1 MEMTGHI
8 KISGI
13 GAYLP
18 DERVS
23 SDDLMREAKSEGF
36 GVPEEF
42 LRRFSGI
49 EERRFSA
56 ANEKPST
63 LAIAASRVA
72 LSDAGIDGRD
82 IDQVIFCGIDRDFA
96 EPATAHHVAHA
107 LGADRADCFDLSNAC
122 HGIMSGMSSANGTIG
137 IGAAENILLCTGE
150 TPSEVTFDI
159 LRQLKGTTD
168 RELFKKLMGALTV
181 GDAGG
186 AIVVSKAPA
195 GERCKWMNFNTKSKY
210 KDYCHYRHTS
220 TGVEF
225 EMQMSKI
232 STAAVEMHQEMIG
245 RTFEKLGWE
254 PDSISSIFCHQAG
267 AAPHKKM
274 AKLARQPIK
283 KAPITYKLLG
293 NLTSATIP
301 INMHLNRP
309 ERGDKILLMGVGSG
323 LAASQVGMIF

>member
-1 MEMTGHI
+1 MEMSGHI
-8 KISGI
+8 KISGV

-18 DERVS
+18 SERVL

-49 EERRFSA
+49 EERRFSTSS
-56 ANEKPST
+56 EKPST
-63 LAIAASRVA
+63 MAILASRVA
-72 LSDAGIDGRD
+72 LADAGIDGRD
-82 IDQVIFCGIDRDFA
+82 IDQVIFCGIDRDYA
-96 EPATAHHVAHA
+96 EPATAHFVADA
-107 LGADRADCFDLSNAC
+107 IGANGADCFDLSNAC
-122 HGIMSGMSSANGTIG
+122 HGIMSGISCANGTIG

-186 AIVVSKAPA
+186 AIVVSKAGV
-195 GERCKWMNFNTKSKY
+195 GEGCKWMNFHTKSKY
-210 KDYCHYRHTS
+210 KDYCYYRHTN

-232 STAAVEMHQEMIG
+232 STAAVEMHQQMID
-245 RTFEKLGWE
+245 RTFEKLEWD
-254 PDSISSIFCHQAG
+254 PDSITKIYCHQAG

-274 AKLARQPIK
+274 AKLARQPIN

-309 ERGDKILLMGVGSG
+309 ERGDKILMMGVGSG
-323 LAASQVGMIF
+323 LAASQIGVIF